1 MTEKARGLGSPRT
14 RDFQCGCWVL
24 QEPPLLHQAVH
35 DGKPSSNPKTQEA
48 EAGDLCQLQ
57 ACQVYTASSR
67 PARDTPCDPVSQKKK
82 LLTDRTLAYHHKV
95 QNSCQN
101 THTHTPTKM
110 PILKEKNLEQ
120 VE

>member
-1 MTEKARGLGSPRT
+1 MDLLELETSNVDAGYCKNRLFCT
-14 RDFQCGCWVL
+14 RPCN
-24 QEPPLLHQAVH
+24 